1 MAVAYV
7 LDEVFA
13 GHRPPSAHPE
23 RPERFLAVRAALADA
38 RLAERGQRLPVR
50 AATLDEM
57 GRVHT
62 PAYLDDLTKRVPG
75 NSGWLDP
82 DTYYSPGSWQAVED
96 AAGAAVDL
104 TRAVLDGRASR
115 GLAVVRPPG
124 HHAEADRAMGF
135 CLVNNV
141 AVAAAAARD
150 AGAGRVA
157 ILDWDVH
164 HGNGTQHI
172 FESDPTV
179 MYLSCHQYPF
189 YPGSGSPRE
198 IGVGE
203 GTGSTVN
210 VALAAGAGDPEYRA
224 VMQAVFAPALRRFR
238 PDLVLLSAG
247 FDAHAADPLASM
259 RVDRAGYRAL
269 AEMLVGLADEL
280 CDGRLV
286 AVLEGGYDLDGLSG
300 GVVELFDAMDAPGV
314 APIEL
319 DDPAASLAS
328 IAPSTR
334 AAIEATL
341 AAHAE
346 VKA

>member
-1 MAVAYV
+1 M
-7 LDEVFA
+7 
-13 GHRPPSAHPE
+13 
-23 RPERFLAVRAALADA
+23 RAALADA

-62 PAYLDDLTKRVPG
+62 PAYLDGLTKRVPG

-104 TRAVLDGRASR
+104 TRAVLDGRVTR

-135 CLVNNV
+135 CLVNNI

-150 AGAGRVA
+150 AGASRVA

-172 FESDPTV
+172 FEADPAV

-189 YPGSGSPRE
+189 YP
-198 IGVGE
+198 
-203 GTGSTVN
+203 
-210 VALAAGAGDPEYRA
+210 
-224 VMQAVFAPALRRFR
+224 
-238 PDLVLLSAG
+238 
-247 FDAHAADPLASM
+247 
-259 RVDRAGYRAL
+259 
-269 AEMLVGLADEL
+269 
-280 CDGRLV
+280 
-286 AVLEGGYDLDGLSG
+286 
-300 GVVELFDAMDAPGV
+300 
-314 APIEL
+314 
-319 DDPAASLAS
+319 
-328 IAPSTR
+328 
-334 AAIEATL
+334 
-341 AAHAE
+341 
-346 VKA
+346 